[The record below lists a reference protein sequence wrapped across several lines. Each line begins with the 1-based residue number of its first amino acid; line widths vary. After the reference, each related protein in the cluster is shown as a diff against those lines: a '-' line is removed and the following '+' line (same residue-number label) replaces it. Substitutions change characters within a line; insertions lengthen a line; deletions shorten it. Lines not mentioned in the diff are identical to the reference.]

1 MTGPNEAEHAR
12 CGPAEGPAGA
22 YAPTTPHPLKSPA
35 PSAKALPKEGLA
47 VVPVVRPRQDSNLR
61 PSA

>member
-1 MTGPNEAEHAR
+1 MTGPNEAERAR
-12 CGPAEGPAGA
+12 CGPGKGPAGA
-22 YAPTTPHPLKSPA
+22 YAGTTVRPLESPA